1 MKRISI
7 LVSSLLLFLIFSTP
21 GALAADVTPP
31 QLADWTPTAVNG
43 YLGSQA
49 SIAKTDAN
57 VIVKFILSDDS
68 EIVTPILL
76 LKSLSTSQMTAFAT
90 VKELSRS
97 GKLISYEATAVIKFG
112 QSPGIW
118 EWVLYP
124 LKDSLGNASSTFGP
138 GSRWLS
144 TVTVLDDAYTL
155 PISMC
160 EQKVGIWNFWVQR
173 FIDLEMKYKGAQE
186 LEIARLKF
194 RVPIEFYKIE
204 MCKSADFL
212 AGHSYDLQYNQNN
225 ELQNVITLQE
235 DQIFY
240 RIQRERAGEETE
252 ASEIVDSAQLIK
264 AMADLNMKFKSLEK
278 SYTATQLLKIRAG
291 LDWVNV
297 SWSTGLQDFQYWGF
311 LKSIKSLSAE
321 WDNFAAKNPLK
332 TTITCVKGKLIKKVT
347 AVKPICPKGYKKK

>member
-7 LVSSLLLFLIFSTP
+7 LISSLLLLSMFSTP

-31 QLADWTPTAVNG
+31 QLVDWTPTAGNGFPVNPVD
-43 YLGSQA
+43 
-49 SIAKTDAN
+49 IAKNDAN
-57 VIVKFILSDDS
+57 IIVKFILSDDS

-76 LKSLSTSQMTAFAT
+76 LRSLSTSQMTPFAT

-97 GKLISYEATAVIKFG
+97 GKLISYEATAFIKFG
-112 QSPGIW
+112 QSPGTW

-124 LKDSLGNASSTFGP
+124 LKDSLGNSSPTFGP
-138 GSRWLS
+138 GSRWLA

-160 EQKVGIWNFWVQR
+160 EHTVGVWNFQVQN
-173 FIDLEMKYKGAQE
+173 FLDLELKYKGAQE

-194 RVPIEFYKIE
+194 RVPIEFYKTE

-212 AGHSYDLQYNQNN
+212 AGHSYDLQFRQNS
-225 ELQNVITLQE
+225 ELQDVISFQE
-235 DQIFY
+235 NQIFF
-240 RIQRERAGEETE
+240 RVQRDLAGQDSV
-252 ASEIVDSAQLIK
+252 ASEIVDSARVIK
-264 AMADLNMKFKSLEK
+264 AIDDLNVKFKSLQK
-278 SYTATQLLKIRAG
+278 SYTATQLVKIRAG

-297 SWSTGLQDFQYWGF
+297 SWSTGLQGFQYWAF
-311 LKSIKSLSAE
+311 LKSINTLSAE
-321 WDNFAAKNPLK
+321 WDNFVAKNPLK
-332 TTITCVKGKLIKKVT
+332 STITCIKGKLVKKIT